1 MGVRC
6 FGENRFIGAKNM
18 KVNIISDDKLTV
30 PELAAFAGVC
40 SHTVVRWMDKKGL
53 PFVRVGKQR
62 MTTVQ
67 VFEEWTRRDSQD
79 D

>member
-1 MGVRC
+1 
-6 FGENRFIGAKNM
+6 M
-18 KVNIISDDKLTV
+18 KVNIITDDKLTV
-30 PELAAFAGVC
+30 AELAEFADVC
-40 SHTVVRWMDKKGL
+40 RHTVVRWMEKKGL